1 MNEVREQKRER
12 RLVLA
17 RETVRR
23 LADPRA
29 AAMGPQTSCIDPCC
43 EQTAVSLV

>member
-1 MNEVREQKRER
+1 MNQAREQNRER
-12 RLVLA
+12 RLVLN

-29 AAMGPQTSCIDPCC
+29 AVMGPQTSCIDPCC
-43 EQTAVSLV
+43 EQTAVSL